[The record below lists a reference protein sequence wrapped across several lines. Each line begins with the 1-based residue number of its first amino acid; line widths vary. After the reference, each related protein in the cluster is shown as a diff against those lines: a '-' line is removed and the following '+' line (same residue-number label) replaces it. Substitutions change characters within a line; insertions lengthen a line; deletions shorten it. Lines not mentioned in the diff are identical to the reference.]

1 MKTPVFQRK
10 GYAMKEDIVVALRQ
24 PGSFSDDPL
33 TDILRTGARQ
43 LLAQAIEAEVD
54 AHITAHADLTDDEGR
69 RRIVR
74 HGHSPEREIQTG
86 IGAVP
91 VRSPR
96 VRDRDP
102 DAPGGRIRF
111 TSSIL
116 PPYLRRARSVEELL
130 PWLYLKGIS
139 TGDFGEALAAL
150 LGPDAPGLAASTIA
164 RLKSVWQDEYE
175 VWSKRDLSARRYVYF
190 WADGVYFSPRMDHDK
205 QCVLVIIAA
214 DAIGNKDIVGLVD
227 GYRES
232 AQSWRELLLDLKR
245 RGLKTGP
252 DLAVGDGALGF
263 WKALREVYGETRE
276 QRCWVHKT
284 ANVLNQMPKSLQ
296 AKAKGH
302 LQDIWMAETKV
313 NAEAAFDFFIQAY
326 GVKYDK
332 ATERLVKDRERLLT
346 FYDFP
351 AEHWK
356 HIRTSNPIESTFATV
371 RQRTVKTKNC
381 LSRKT
386 ALAMVFKL
394 ILSAKRKW
402 RKLDGSSQL
411 ADLIEGVPFKD
422 GIKQTKYAA

>member
-1 MKTPVFQRK
+1 
-10 GYAMKEDIVVALRQ
+10 
-24 PGSFSDDPL
+24 
-33 TDILRTGARQ
+33 
-43 LLAQAIEAEVD
+43 
-54 AHITAHADLTDDEGR
+54 
-69 RRIVR
+69 
-74 HGHSPEREIQTG
+74 
-86 IGAVP
+86 
-91 VRSPR
+91 

-150 LGPDAPGLAASTIA
+150 LGPDAPGLVASTIA

-263 WKALREVYGETRE
+263 WKALREVYGKTRE

-394 ILSAKRKW
+394 ILSAKRKR